1 MNTPQEGNYEY
12 AKILG
17 LISPSLPR
25 FNPPG
30 IRHTLTLI
38 ASSDWLIFFCFHRYV
53 NNAHAPSV
61 KTVLCYSGTRIRV
74 DFYYLATTIFLSIR
88 PSPFFLR
95 LASCDWS
102 TWHPPPPK
110 KGTGRC
116 LTFLTLIGSF
126 NLNNEHRNS
135 ISRHRSFS
143 GVSFLLLYYII
154 DHHIS
159 HHIEF
164 VSICW
169 PCLVVSRVY
178 SIDAVVSDLL
188 FSGGFVLYYALTLN
202 EKKGGEWDYYDTQIL
217 LYQYREGRE
226 CMISIT
232 GTNNNRRL

>member
-17 LISPSLPR
+17 LISPSLPSSIPGNKTYTYFDR
-25 FNPPG
+25 FLWLAY
-30 IRHTLTLI
+30 ILLF
-38 ASSDWLIFFCFHRYV
+38 SSLCQQRPCAEREDG
-53 NNAHAPSV
+53 SV
-61 KTVLCYSGTRIRV
+61 WFRDKDTSWFLLLSHNIS
-74 DFYYLATTIFLSIR
+74 FKHQTI
-88 PSPFFLR
+88 PFFPPFSVVRLIN
-95 LASCDWS
+95 LAS
-102 TWHPPPPK
+102 PPPK
-110 KGTGRC
+110 KGTGRS

-135 ISRHRSFS
+135 FSRHRSFS

-169 PCLVVSRVY
+169 PCLVVSRVH

-202 EKKGGEWDYYDTQIL
+202 EKKGRGMEL
-217 LYQYREGRE
+217 LWHTNIVVSVPGRTRVHD
-226 CMISIT
+226 I
-232 GTNNNRRL
+232 NNWNK